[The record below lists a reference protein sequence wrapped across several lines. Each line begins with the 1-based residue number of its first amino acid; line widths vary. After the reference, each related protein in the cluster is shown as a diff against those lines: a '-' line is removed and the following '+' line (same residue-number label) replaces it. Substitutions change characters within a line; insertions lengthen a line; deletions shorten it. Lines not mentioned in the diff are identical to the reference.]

1 MDPINYIKVKTI
13 GIKHSHS
20 NLFEHSYNLYLLLQ
34 PMNCPK
40 YVCLAGLY
48 HSIYGNQYFKP
59 QFAVKRSFIKKTIGV
74 KAEALVHKFN
84 NTEDRDEYFLK
95 HANKYKDLFLI
106 CYVNL
111 LDQSQGHDDLLN
123 RYVEKY
129 KEINKKFKVSKHVDV
144 IDNLLDQ
151 ADYNNLSSAVLDQGF
166 PWYFSASKVEDN
178 HPQFVHTF
186 VYNSAV
192 TSDYI
197 KYLDPIFKKLNV
209 KRLFRVKLNYTSKTS
224 EIINYAFHQDV
235 NIACKTAVYYINT
248 NNGYTRIKDGKD
260 IDSKAN
266 RIAIFNSSLEHAGS
280 SCTDQNY
287 RIILNINYL

>member
-1 MDPINYIKVKTI
+1 MDPINYIKIKTI
-13 GIKHSHS
+13 NLKHSHS

-34 PMNCPK
+34 HMNCPK
-40 YVCLAGLY
+40 YVCFAGLY
-48 HSIYGNQYFKP
+48 HSIYGNQYFGTGL
-59 QFAVKRSFIKKTIGV
+59 AVKRSFIKKIIGT
-74 KAEALVHKFN
+74 KAEALVYKFN
-84 NTEDRDEYFLK
+84 NTKNRDEYFLK
-95 HANKYKDLFLI
+95 HANKYKELFLI

-111 LDQSQGHDDLLN
+111 LDQSEDSDDLLN

-129 KEINKKFKVSKHVDV
+129 KKINKNFKISKHVDV

-151 ADYNNLSSAVLDQGF
+151 TDYFNLSNAVLDKGF
-166 PWYFSASKVEDN
+166 PWYFSASKVEDSY
-178 HPQFVHTF
+178 PQFVHTF
-186 VYNSAV
+186 VYNSAI

-224 EIINYAFHQDV
+224 KIIDYAFHQDV

-248 NNGYTRIKDGKD
+248 NNGYTRIKDGED
-260 IDSKAN
+260 IASKAN

>member
-34 PMNCPK
+34 HMNCPK

-84 NTEDRDEYFLK
+84 NTDNRDEYFLK

-129 KEINKKFKVSKHVDV
+129 KEINKKFKISKHVDV

-178 HPQFVHTF
+178 YPQFVHTF

-197 KYLDPIFKKLNV
+197 KYLDPIFKKLNA

-224 EIINYAFHQDV
+224 KIINYAFHQDV

-260 IDSKAN
+260 IESKAN

-280 SCTDQNY
+280 SCTDENY

>member
-1 MDPINYIKVKTI
+1 
-13 GIKHSHS
+13 
-20 NLFEHSYNLYLLLQ
+20 
-34 PMNCPK
+34 MNCPK
-40 YVCLAGLY
+40 HVCLAGLY

-84 NTEDRDEYFLK
+84 NTENRDEYFLK
-95 HANKYKDLFLI
+95 HANKYKELFLI

-111 LDQSQGHDDLLN
+111 LDQSEDIDDLLN

-129 KEINKKFKVSKHVDV
+129 KEINKKFKISKHVNV

-151 ADYNNLSSAVLDQGF
+151 TDYYNLSSAVLDKGF

-178 HPQFVHTF
+178 YPQFVHNF

-197 KYLDPIFKKLNV
+197 KYLDPIFEKLNA

-224 EIINYAFHQDV
+224 KIINYAFHQDV

-260 IDSKAN
+260 IESKAN

-280 SCTDQNY
+280 SCTDKNY

>member
-34 PMNCPK
+34 HMNCPK

-59 QFAVKRSFIKKTIGV
+59 EFAVKRSFIKKTIGV
-74 KAEALVHKFN
+74 FN

-111 LDQSQGHDDLLN
+111 LDQSQGHDNLLN
-123 RYVEKY
+123 RYVKKY
-129 KEINKKFKVSKHVDV
+129 KEINKKFKINKHVDV

-151 ADYNNLSSAVLDQGF
+151 TDYYNLSSAVLDKGF

-178 HPQFVHTF
+178 HPQFVHSF

-197 KYLDPIFKKLNV
+197 KYLDPIFEKLNA

-224 EIINYAFHQDV
+224 KIINYAFHQDV

-260 IDSKAN
+260 IESKAN

-280 SCTDQNY
+280 SCTDKNY